1 MSCILRPVSARAAI
15 RCRDAAL
22 LVSLALAQAMPLA
35 AQELGLFR
43 ITGSSGNQPDG
54 AVLTPAVH
62 DGALLIAYSTNA
74 RNLGLDH
81 QTGASQIYVQDAVTD
96 ALELISAAP
105 NGLGS
110 NGNASHPAF
119 SGDARYVA
127 FSSFAS
133 NILGVDQPQYL
144 TVYLRD
150 RSNQTTRRVSNGLN
164 GLINGQARY
173 ATVSD
178 DGRYVAYYSQA
189 NNQVANDTNGQSDL
203 LLTDMDTGTTER
215 LSVSNSGAQ
224 VAEGALEH
232 WTPSLSG
239 DARYAVFGARGNL
252 TSTPD
257 NTAFQI
263 HLRDRLSQTTQL
275 LSVNAQGQAGTS
287 SSDQPSISR
296 NGRYVAFRSA
306 AHNLV
311 SGALGGLFRLDRS
324 TGQLLALPTPPNSF
338 ACSVPAVSN
347 RGDTSFVCADTAGGG
362 RQAWLFRDPASLFL
376 LSPGLAGGVGNGIA
390 ESWHAMG
397 EHGVLM
403 AYSSTATNIVPGDT
417 NGLTDLF
424 VAVDVGR
431 LTQLFA
437 DGFE

>member
-1 MSCILRPVSARAAI
+1 MSTIRIHSQRLLLTLLLAASA
-15 RCRDAAL
+15 
-22 LVSLALAQAMPLA
+22 PLA
-35 AQELGLFR
+35 GAGDLGLFR
-43 ITGSSGNQPDG
+43 VTGSSGNQPNG
-54 AVLTPAVH
+54 SVLTPAVH

-81 QTGASQIYVQDAVTD
+81 QTGASQIYAQDAVTD

-133 NILGVDQPQYL
+133 NILGIDQPQFL
-144 TVYLRD
+144 TLYLRD
-150 RSNQTTRRVSNGLN
+150 RSTQTTRRVSNGLN

-173 ATVSD
+173 PTVSD

-189 NNQVANDTNGQSDL
+189 SNQVTGDTNGLPDL
-203 LLTDMDTGTTER
+203 MLTDMNTGSTER

-239 DARYAVFGARGNL
+239 NGRFAVFGARGNL

-263 HLRDRLSQTTQL
+263 HLRDRLTQTTQL
-275 LSVNAQGQAGTS
+275 LSINAQGQAGTS

-311 SGALGGLFRLDRS
+311 GGVLGGLFRLDRG

-347 RGDTSFVCADTAGGG
+347 RGDTSFVCSDTAGGG
-362 RQAWLFRDPASLFL
+362 RQAWLFRAPASLFL
-376 LSPGLAGGVGNGIA
+376 LSPSIAGGVSNGIA
-390 ESWHAMG
+390 ESWHAIG
-397 EHGVLM
+397 DNGVLM
-403 AYSSTATNIVPGDT
+403 AYSSTASNIVPDDT

-424 VAVDVGR
+424 VVVDVER
-431 LTQLFA
+431 ATQLFA